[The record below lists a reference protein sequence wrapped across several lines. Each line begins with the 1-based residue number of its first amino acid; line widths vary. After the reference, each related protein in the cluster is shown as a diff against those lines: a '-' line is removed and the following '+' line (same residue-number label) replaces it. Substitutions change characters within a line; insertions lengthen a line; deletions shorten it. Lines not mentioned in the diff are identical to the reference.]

1 MLYFYKGL
9 SSYLLQIYSYSDII
23 EVNLSDILSIVNSA
37 FLMEFTRFWV
47 STRAIFTEFC
57 GRQF

>member
-9 SSYLLQIYSYSDII
+9 SRYQFQIYSYSDII
-23 EVNLSDILSIVNSA
+23 EVNLILSIVNSA
-37 FLMEFTRFWV
+37 FLMEFTLFWV
-47 STRAIFTEFC
+47 STRAIFTETC